1 MHHKIR
7 GRIVMAPLQKRA
19 WYALAL
25 GVVFTIAIVAV
36 FIIKGGVTAYSEDQ
50 GMRLI
55 VAILFVGFL
64 SLYGIVLFAT
74 SPKRG
79 WVKVIMD
86 ERDAAVVRRA
96 LYVQLWAVILSLV
109 VWAIAL
115 TEIYWDQ
122 GHIPV
127 IFPYLIF
134 GSALIVNT
142 LAQAAGILIGYRRMG

>member
-1 MHHKIR
+1 
-7 GRIVMAPLQKRA
+7 MAPLQKRA
-19 WYALAL
+19 WYGLAL
-25 GVVFTIAIVAV
+25 GVVFALAIVAV

-64 SLYGIVLFAT
+64 ALYGIVLFAT
-74 SPKRG
+74 RPKRG
-79 WVKVIMD
+79 RVKVIMD

-96 LYVQLWAVILSLV
+96 LYVQLLAVILSLV
-109 VWAIAL
+109 VWAVAL

-142 LAQAAGILIGYRRMG
+142 LAQASGILIGYWRVG

>member
-1 MHHKIR
+1 
-7 GRIVMAPLQKRA
+7 MAPLQKRA
-19 WYALAL
+19 LYGLAL
-25 GVVFTIAIVAV
+25 GVVFALAIVAV
-36 FIIKGGVTAYSEDQ
+36 FIIKGGVTAYTEDT

-55 VAILFVGFL
+55 VSVLFVGFL
-64 SLYGIVLFAT
+64 ALYGIVLFLT
-74 SPKRG
+74 RPKPGR
-79 WVKVIMD
+79 VKVIMD

-115 TEIYWDQ
+115 TEIYWDH

>member
-1 MHHKIR
+1 
-7 GRIVMAPLQKRA
+7 MAPLQKRA
-19 WYALAL
+19 WYGLAL
-25 GVVFTIAIVAV
+25 GVVFALAIVVV
-36 FIIKGGVTAYSEDQ
+36 FVTRGGVTAYSEDQ

-55 VAILFVGFL
+55 VAALFVGL
-64 SLYGIVLFAT
+64 LALYGIVLFLT
-74 SPKRG
+74 RPGQGR
-79 WVKVIMD
+79 VKVSMD
-86 ERDAAVVRRA
+86 ERDTAVVRRA
-96 LYVQLWAVILSLV
+96 LYVQLWAVIISLG

-142 LAQAAGILIGYRRMG
+142 LAQAAGILIGYWRMG

>member
-1 MHHKIR
+1 
-7 GRIVMAPLQKRA
+7 MAPLQKRA
-19 WYALAL
+19 WYGLAR
-25 GVVFTIAIVAV
+25 GVVFAIAIVAV
-36 FIIKGGVTAYSEDQ
+36 FIIKGGVTAYTEDT

-55 VAILFVGFL
+55 VSALFVGFL

-74 SPKRG
+74 RPKRG
-79 WVKVIMD
+79 RVKVIMD
-86 ERDAAVVRRA
+86 ERDATVVRRA

-134 GSALIVNT
+134 GSALIVNA
-142 LAQAAGILIGYRRMG
+142 LAQAVGILIGYRRMR

>member
-1 MHHKIR
+1 
-7 GRIVMAPLQKRA
+7 MAPLQKRA

-25 GVVFTIAIVAV
+25 GVAFTIAIVAV

-64 SLYGIVLFAT
+64 ALYGIVLFT
-74 SPKRG
+74 TRPGRG
-79 WVKVIMD
+79 QVKVVMD
-86 ERDAAVVRRA
+86 ERDSAVVRRA
-96 LYVQLWAVILSLV
+96 LYVQLWAVIISLV

-134 GSALIVNT
+134 GSALIVNA
-142 LAQAAGILIGYRRMG
+142 LAQAVGILIGYRRMR

>member
-1 MHHKIR
+1 
-7 GRIVMAPLQKRA
+7 MAPLQKRA

-25 GVVFTIAIVAV
+25 GIAFTIAIVAV
-36 FIIKGGVTAYSEDQ
+36 FIIKGGVTAYSEYQ

-64 SLYGIVLFAT
+64 ALYGIVLFT
-74 SPKRG
+74 TRPGRG
-79 WVKVIMD
+79 QVKVVMD
-86 ERDAAVVRRA
+86 ERDSAVVRRA
-96 LYVQLWAVILSLV
+96 LYVQLWAVIISLV

-134 GSALIVNT
+134 GSALIVNA
-142 LAQAAGILIGYRRMG
+142 LAQAVGILIGYRRMR

>member
-1 MHHKIR
+1 
-7 GRIVMAPLQKRA
+7 MAPLQKRA
-19 WYALAL
+19 WYALVL
-25 GVVFTIAIVAV
+25 GVAFTIAIVAV

-64 SLYGIVLFAT
+64 ALYGIVLFT
-74 SPKRG
+74 TRPGRG
-79 WVKVIMD
+79 QVKVVMD
-86 ERDAAVVRRA
+86 ERDSAVVRRA
-96 LYVQLWAVILSLV
+96 LYVQLWAVIISLV

-134 GSALIVNT
+134 GSALIVNE
-142 LAQAAGILIGYRRMG
+142 LAQAVGILIGYRRMR

>member
-1 MHHKIR
+1 
-7 GRIVMAPLQKRA
+7 MAPLQKRA
-19 WYALAL
+19 WYALVL
-25 GVVFTIAIVAV
+25 GVAFTIAIVAV

-64 SLYGIVLFAT
+64 ALYGIVLFT
-74 SPKRG
+74 TRPGRG
-79 WVKVIMD
+79 QVKVVMD
-86 ERDAAVVRRA
+86 ERDSAVVRRA

-134 GSALIVNT
+134 GSALIVNA
-142 LAQAAGILIGYRRMG
+142 LAQAVGILIGYRRMR